1 MKTLFTAALTSM
13 LLAFSGIAQATLT
26 FISADGSVYSESY
39 ADNPM
44 DSDSGLDD
52 PFTTVAF
59 TLPSAIADDASSSA
73 SVTGASASGSAGYDV
88 SLFSPLYIE
97 FDMSAS
103 SEAHANGTADTS
115 ADGNSSSSVS
125 VGFTTDISYQFD
137 FGAEFMTAFG
147 GGNSV
152 ASAQLI
158 DDSTGDLLFDIF
170 VIDDIIS
177 PFESVI
183 GGPGTYVLDILMDSI
198 AFADEFDTDFTSGA
212 SGLMFFEA
220 TPVTAVPL
228 PAALPFL
235 LSALGMLGFARKRKK
250 GQLNS

>member
-97 FDMSAS
+97 FDMNAF
-103 SEAHANGTADTS
+103 SEAHANGAADIS
-115 ADGNSSSSVS
+115 ADGSSSSSVS
-125 VGFTTDISYQFD
+125 VSFTTDISYLFE
-137 FGAEFMTAFG
+137 FGAEFMEAFG
-147 GGNSV
+147 ESF
-152 ASAQLI
+152 ASAQLS
-158 DDSTGDLLFDIF
+158 DDSTGDLLFDIL
-170 VIDDIIS
+170 VIDDSIS
-177 PFESVI
+177 PIEAVI
-183 GGPGTYVLDILMDSI
+183 GGPGTYILEILMETL
-198 AFADEFDTDFTSGA
+198 AVADEFDTDITSGA

-228 PAALPFL
+228 PAALPFM
-235 LSALGMLGFARKRKK
+235 LSAMGMLGFFRQRKK